1 MQSDGNYV
9 RVSVSVIP
17 YLFFV
22 HLFHLEA
29 GNKVKVTCH
38 DQDVAR
44 CKAFTTHVVV
54 RNVCE
59 EAIKRLRDENRINDI
74 CDCPSFKEVI
84 HEHKTFGKMR

>member
-1 MQSDGNYV
+1 MQSDRNYA

-17 YLFFV
+17 HLFFLFV
-22 HLFHLEA
+22 HLVHLEA
-29 GNKVKVTCH
+29 ENNVKVTCH

-44 CKAFTTHVVV
+44 CKAFTTHVAV

-59 EAIKRLRDENRINDI
+59 EAIKRLRDENRIKDI

-84 HEHKTFGKMR
+84 PEDKTFW